1 MKAPVNGRM
10 TRRAGIARG
19 QNDKMHT
26 KSHYCLAKPKRER
39 EREKERERERERER
53 ETEGEH

>member
-10 TRRAGIARG
+10 TRRAGIAGG

-39 EREKERERERERER
+39 EREREREIERVCV
-53 ETEGEH
+53 